1 MKAFSVTW
9 YEKLRKLDY
18 IVLAAV
24 LGLTLMSLLTL
35 AGAANDI
42 GTKYFYVQLGAD
54 ALGFVAMALISTID
68 NE

>member
-35 AGAANDI
+35 AGARRAHGSGKPARRVAESCRYSRLQDND
-42 GTKYFYVQLGAD
+42 TNLP
-54 ALGFVAMALISTID
+54 
-68 NE
+68 